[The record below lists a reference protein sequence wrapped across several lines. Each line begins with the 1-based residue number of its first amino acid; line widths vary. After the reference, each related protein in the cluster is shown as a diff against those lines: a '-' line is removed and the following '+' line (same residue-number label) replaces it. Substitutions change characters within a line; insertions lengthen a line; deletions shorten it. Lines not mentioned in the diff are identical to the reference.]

1 MVASASPWFFS
12 QQLHWSFLQFQHTGL
27 PSVHLLLAMNVCRG
41 SPWPL
46 IPNLT
51 SSSPIMLL
59 HPQECHL
66 WFRTLGSQG
75 RGNAIEFGVK
85 AHDQC
90 ICQIRIFN
98 IHSNSTHLVPDCL
111 QSLNVIMDQ
120 HILIMFDTSH
130 WLRDPKWWKK

>member
-12 QQLHWSFLQFQHTGL
+12 LQLRWSFLQFQHTGL
-27 PSVHLLLAMNVCRG
+27 PSVHLLLEMNACAG

-46 IPNLT
+46 IPNLA

-66 WFRTLGSQG
+66 WFQTLGSQG
-75 RGNAIEFGVK
+75 RGNTIEFGVK

-90 ICQIRIFN
+90 IGQIRIFN
-98 IHSNSTHLVPDCL
+98 INSNATHLCPDCPHPSNIRIPL
-111 QSLNVIMDQ
+111 HHKKLHHS
-120 HILIMFDTSH
+120 SH
-130 WLRDPKWWKK
+130 TL